1 MDIILFF
8 GLACFIFIFIY
19 GLVKFKNSRTEYILA
34 SIIGFMIGCYT
45 LLVFD
50 NEPSALDVY
59 RGKTTLEI
67 TSVNGIPQDTVVVFK
82 K

>member
-50 NEPSALDVY
+50 NEPSSLDVY